1 MATREERDYLSQ
13 YIDIAGSHLNDSDV
27 EWLMRFINSVGNRYT
42 EEGNFDS
49 WGSDGKYTRNWVK
62 EYIIESDYSLTSNYS
77 YKDDDGTSGSYSE
90 NITNAR
96 DIINIIRENPHL
108 L

>member
-1 MATREERDYLSQ
+1 MATKEEREYLSQ
-13 YIDIAGSHLNDSDV
+13 FVDIASCHLNDSDV
-27 EWLMRFINSVGNRYT
+27 DWLMRFINSVGNRHT
-42 EEGNFDS
+42 EEGSFDS
-49 WGSDGKYTRNWVK
+49 QSSDGRYTRNWVK

-77 YKDDDGTSGSYSE
+77 YQDDDGASGSYSE

-96 DIINIIRENPHL
+96 DIINIIREYPNL